1 MLSNAKLCVMLL
13 YYGCS
18 MGWKEVQPCQEFR
31 NIAGEHATP
40 LAEKMTAL

>member
-1 MLSNAKLCVMLL
+1 MEKGAA
-13 YYGCS
+13 
-18 MGWKEVQPCQEFR
+18 CQEFK